1 MPERPAP
8 GQPGPGQSVPRRQA
22 RVERKTSETDVA
34 VAVDLDGGAVSI
46 ETGVPF
52 FDHML
57 DQIGRHGHL
66 GLEIAAAGDLEIDA
80 HHTVED
86 VGIALGEAVAE
97 ALGDKAGIRR
107 YGHAIVPMEEA
118 LAQVALDISGRPLLV
133 YRAEIAAE
141 QIGHY
146 DVGLTQEFLQ
156 ALCRAGGL
164 TLHVD
169 LQRGRDPHH
178 CVEAIFKALAR
189 AVSDAVALD
198 PRARGGIPSTKGVL

>member
-1 MPERPAP
+1 MPERR
-8 GQPGPGQSVPRRQA
+8 SRI
-22 RVERKTSETDVA
+22 ERKTTETDVT
-34 VAVDLDGGAVSI
+34 VELDLDGGAV
-46 ETGVPF
+46 EVGTGVPF

-57 DQIGRHGHL
+57 DQVGRHGHL
-66 GLEIAAAGDLEIDA
+66 GLTIQATGDLEIDA

-86 VGIALGEAVAE
+86 VGLALGQALAD

-118 LAQVALDISGRPLLV
+118 LARVALDISGRPLLA

-141 QIGHY
+141 QIGQY
-146 DVGLTQEFLQ
+146 DVALTQEFLQ
-156 ALCRAGGL
+156 ALCRTGGL

-169 LQRGRDPHH
+169 LQEGRDPHH

-189 AVSDAVALD
+189 ALSDAVSLD
-198 PRARGGIPSTKGVL
+198 PRSRGDIPSTKGLL